1 MQIFG
6 LQKLSLLDFPEKT
19 ACTVFLGGCNF
30 RCPFCQNGS
39 LVLPGAGEPQ
49 MTEEAFFAFLKMRT
63 GILDGVCITGGEP
76 TMQPDLPDFVRRV
89 RELGCL
95 VKLDANGFY
104 PDRLEP
110 LLRTGA
116 VDYVAMDIKSSP
128 ARYAAVAGLESVD
141 LDAVRRSIR
150 LLMEGPVA
158 YEFRTTV
165 VRELHTPDDIEEAA
179 RSIEGAERYF
189 LQKFVDSGNILSGS
203 FSACSDEEMHRLL
216 ERVRP
221 YVKAAALRGVA

>member
-1 MQIFG
+1 MRIYG
-6 LQKLSLLDFPEKT
+6 LQKLTLLDYPGKA
-19 ACTVFLGGCNF
+19 ACTVFTAGCNL
-30 RCPFCQNGS
+30 RCPFCHNAALVNGDW
-39 LVLPGAGEPQ
+39 GEPLDDGKL
-49 MTEEAFFAFLKMRT
+49 FAFLEKRR
-63 GILDGVCITGGEP
+63 GILDGVAITGGEP
-76 TMQPDLPDFVRRV
+76 TMQPDLPDFIRRV
-89 RELGCL
+89 RELGYL
-95 VKLDANGFY
+95 VKLDTNGFY

-141 LDAVRRSIR
+141 LDAVRRSIQ
-150 LLMEGPVA
+150 LLMEWPVA